1 MFGSVGMPELIVILT
16 IGLFW
21 GGPIAAAVWAIVTLR
36 RIRMGQQAIG
46 VRLETIERLLQ
57 VGR

>member
-1 MFGSVGMPELIVILT
+1 MPELIVILT

>member
-21 GGPIAAAVWAIVTLR
+21 GGPIAAAVWAIVTLH
-36 RIRMGQQAIG
+36 RIRMGHQRVFRADTLAHAQC
-46 VRLETIERLLQ
+46 R
-57 VGR
+57 